1 MICRFSRLD
10 KKLRKKTTI
19 NPIKKNY
26 NKCFQCAATVAI
38 NYEKNG
44 ENPERTSNRKSFI
57 SKYNCKGINYP
68 SEIDDRKKFEKK
80 NSAISLNVF
89 YEKETEI
96 CLAYISKHNSNREK
110 QVAFLMISNGEGS
123 YHFPVKNVI
132 TLKRNSFKT

>member
-10 KKLRKKTTI
+10 KKQRKKTTI
-19 NPIKKNY
+19 NSIKKNY

-68 SEIDDRKKFEKK
+68 SEIDDRKSLRRKILQFLLMCSMKK
-80 NSAISLNVF
+80 KRKYAMPTFQNTTQI
-89 YEKETEI
+89 
-96 CLAYISKHNSNREK
+96 
-110 QVAFLMISNGEGS
+110 
-123 YHFPVKNVI
+123 VKNK
-132 TLKRNSFKT
+132 LLFY

>member
-10 KKLRKKTTI
+10 KKQRKKITI

-26 NKCFQCAATVAI
+26 HKCFQCAATVAI
-38 NYEKNG
+38 NYEKNR
-44 ENPERTSNRKSFI
+44 ENPERTTNRKPFI

-80 NSAISLNVF
+80 NSTIYLNVF

-96 CLAYISKHNSNREK
+96 FLACISKHNSNREK
-110 QVAFLMISNGEGS
+110 QVSFLMI
-123 YHFPVKNVI
+123 
-132 TLKRNSFKT
+132 